1 MIRLFPMVSY
11 AQSDQTKDHQGCL
24 IIVSEPVIV
33 LPMTNL
39 REPTDMTDS
48 PSAGVWSQVF
58 SKRMFVCVLTGFA
71 SGLPLYL
78 LLQLVP
84 AWLRDSGV
92 SLAEIGLFALVG
104 LPYTWKFLWAP
115 LMDRWPL
122 PLGLRRGWMLF
133 AQVGLILSIGLLG
146 QIDPLADTG
155 VVAAVA
161 VVIAIFSATQ
171 DVAIDAYRRE
181 ILADS
186 ELGLGNSIHVQA
198 YRIASLVPGSLS
210 LILADMLPWAWVFW
224 ITGAFMLVGIALSL
238 FTAEPDRDV
247 APALG
252 LAATVIAPFREY
264 VQRRGWSALLLALT
278 FMVAYKLGDNM
289 ATALSTPFYLD
300 LGFTKTQIGLVAKHA
315 ALWPAIAGGL
325 LGGIAMI
332 KIGINRALWVFGVF
346 QLISILGFAVLANTG
361 AVLWLLAAVI
371 AFEYLGVGLGTAA
384 FTAFIARESS
394 KAFAATQFALF
405 TALAALPRSL
415 ANATTGVLVE
425 QMGWVTFFI
434 LCTVLALP
442 GMLLLFWVAPWSG
455 SAGES
460 ETG

>member
-1 MIRLFPMVSY
+1 
-11 AQSDQTKDHQGCL
+11 
-24 IIVSEPVIV
+24 
-33 LPMTNL
+33 MTNL
-39 REPTDMTDS
+39 HEPTDVTDR
-48 PSAGVWSQVF
+48 PSAGVWSQVL

-115 LMDRWPL
+115 LMDRWRL

-133 AQVGLILSIGLLG
+133 AQVGLMLSIGLLG

-238 FTAEPDRDV
+238 FAAEPERDV
-247 APALG
+247 VPARG
-252 LAATVIAPFREY
+252 LAETVIAPFREY
-264 VQRRGWSALLLALT
+264 VERRGWSALLLALA

-300 LGFTKTQIGLVAKHA
+300 LGFTKTEIGLVAKHA

>member
-1 MIRLFPMVSY
+1 MTSGDRSPLPIDSAEAVESGR
-11 AQSDQTKDHQGCL
+11 
-24 IIVSEPVIV
+24 EPVGGLVHQMISK
-33 LPMTNL
+33 PML
-39 REPTDMTDS
+39 I
-48 PSAGVWSQVF
+48 
-58 SKRMFVCVLTGFA
+58 CVLTGFA
-71 SGLPLYL
+71 SGMPLYL
-78 LLQLVP
+78 LIQLVP

-115 LMDRWPL
+115 LMDRWQL
-122 PLGLRRGWMLF
+122 PLGLRRGWMLL
-133 AQVGLILSIGLLG
+133 AQLGLILGIGVLG
-146 QIDPLADTG
+146 HIDPVADTG
-155 VVAAVA
+155 LVAFIA

-181 ILADS
+181 ILTDS

-210 LILADMLPWAWVFW
+210 LILADSLPWAWVFW
-224 ITGAFMLVGIALSL
+224 ITAGFMVIGVGLSL
-238 FTAEPDRDV
+238 FVTEPERDV
-247 APALG
+247 SPSSG
-252 LAATVIAPFREY
+252 LIETVIAPFREY
-264 VQRRGWSALLLALT
+264 VQRRGWASLVIALT

-325 LGGIAMI
+325 LGGIAML
-332 KIGINRALWVFGVF
+332 KLGINRALWIFGGF
-346 QLISILGFAVLANTG
+346 QLVSILGFAWLASEG
-361 AVLWLLAAVI
+361 AVLWLLGAVI

-394 KAFAATQFALF
+394 KTFAATQFALF

-415 ANATTGVLVE
+415 ANATTGFLVE
-425 QMGWVTFFI
+425 NLGWVGFFF
-434 LCTVLALP
+434 LCTGLAVP
-442 GMLLLFWVAPWSG
+442 GMVLLFWVAPWSHP
-455 SAGES
+455 E
-460 ETG
+460 EHY